1 MQSGVGGS
9 RPRCYSGGQG
19 RPRYPGDGVSIDNR
33 MTTTAIIVVVGTI
46 IIIIIIIIIMNAFVI
61 IYAVITESFHF
72 LQV

>member
-33 MTTTAIIVVVGTI
+33 MTTTAIIVVVGI
-46 IIIIIIIIIMNAFVI
+46 IIIIIIVIIMIAFVI
-61 IYAVITESFHF
+61 IYAVISESFHF